1 VKKNKFWILFSLAIL
16 LSLSSQLL
24 AQANRILTLAP
35 TAQVS
40 SIGNVML
47 PMMNPARN
55 LFDKDHFSFSRV
67 NWMTSIV
74 NDMNYNYIRVERQQY
89 GIDVLFF
96 NYGEQN
102 QADEYGIILGQ
113 FTPLS
118 SVWGFNWGGKA
129 PGTAFGGLIKDY
141 YWGIESKIVHHDLF
155 SEKATGLILGLGW
168 YFPKVYK
175 DLDLDVMVRNFGFA
189 PKFGEYKS
197 ELPTSVNVAGTYP
210 YKEWMFYG
218 QFNRMKKH
226 QTFGIGTGYNY
237 KNMLWGKTG
246 YYIDNMH
253 KLTYPTFG
261 LDFKYDKYLIGMS
274 YIYGDK
280 TLPLSNTIRLTINL
294 EF

>member
-1 VKKNKFWILFSLAIL
+1 MKKILLTLLLFSSIF
-16 LSLSSQLL
+16 

-35 TAQVS
+35 TAQAS
-40 SIGNVML
+40 SIGNVTL

-67 NWMTSIV
+67 NWMTNIV
-74 NDMNYNYIRVERQQY
+74 NDMSYNFINLDRGQY
-89 GIDVLFF
+89 GLNVLFF

-102 QADEYGIILGQ
+102 HTDEFGIIQNQ

-118 SVWGFNWGGKA
+118 AVYGFSVARKISKYNL
-129 PGTAFGGLIKDY
+129 GLDVKLIT
-141 YWGIESKIVHHDLF
+141 HDLHTQ
-155 SEKATGLILGLGW
+155 SAKGLVLGVGG

-189 PKFGEYKS
+189 PEFGDWKS

-218 QFNRMKKH
+218 QFNKMTKH
-226 QTFGIGTGYNY
+226 QTLGVGTSYNY
-237 KNMLWGKTG
+237 KNMLWGKVG
-246 YYIDNMH
+246 YYLDDMH
-253 KLTYPTFG
+253 ELTYPTFG
-261 LDFKYDKYLIGMS
+261 LDFKYDKYIIGMS

-294 EF
+294 EL

>member
-1 VKKNKFWILFSLAIL
+1 MKKILLTLLLFSSIF
-16 LSLSSQLL
+16 

-67 NWMTSIV
+67 NWMTNIV
-74 NDMNYNYIRVERQQY
+74 NDMSYNFINLDRGEY
-89 GIDVLFF
+89 GLNVLFF

-102 QADEYGIILGQ
+102 HTDEFGIIQNQ

-118 SVWGFNWGGKA
+118 AVYGFSYARKVSKYNL
-129 PGTAFGGLIKDY
+129 GLDVKLIT
-141 YWGIESKIVHHDLF
+141 HDLHTQDA
-155 SEKATGLILGLGW
+155 KGLVLGVGG
-168 YFPKVYK
+168 YFPKIYK

-189 PKFGEYKS
+189 PKFGDWKS

-210 YKEWMFYG
+210 YKEWMFFG
-218 QFNRMKKH
+218 QFNKMTKH
-226 QTFGIGTGYNY
+226 QTFGVGTSYNY
-237 KNMLWGKTG
+237 KNMLWGKLG
-246 YYIDNMH
+246 YYLDTTH
-253 KLTYPTFG
+253 ELTYPTFG
-261 LDFKYDKYLIGMS
+261 LDFKYDKYIIGMS

-280 TLPLSNTIRLTINL
+280 TLPLGNTIRLTINL
-294 EF
+294 EL

>member
-1 VKKNKFWILFSLAIL
+1 MKKNKFWILFGLMIL

-24 AQANRILTLAP
+24 AQANRILTLVP
-35 TAQVS
+35 TAQTS

-67 NWMTSIV
+67 NWMTNIV
-74 NDMNYNYIRVERQQY
+74 DDMSYNFINFDRGQY
-89 GIDVLFF
+89 GVNVLFF

-102 QADEYGIILGQ
+102 QSDEFGIIQSQ

-118 SVWGFNWGGKA
+118 AVYSLSYARKVNK
-129 PGTAFGGLIKDY
+129 Y
-141 YWGIESKIVHHDLF
+141 N
-155 SEKATGLILGLGW
+155 LGLDVKLITHNLHTQNAKGLVFGVGG

-189 PKFGEYKS
+189 PKFGSWKS

-226 QTFGIGTGYNY
+226 QTFGMGTSYNY
-237 KNMLWGKTG
+237 KNMLWGKVG
-246 YYIDNMH
+246 YYMDDMH
-253 KLTYPTFG
+253 ELTYPTFG
-261 LDFKYDKYLIGMS
+261 LDFKYDKYIVGMS

-294 EF
+294 EL

>member
-1 VKKNKFWILFSLAIL
+1 MKKILLTVLLFSSIF
-16 LSLSSQLL
+16 

-35 TAQVS
+35 TAQAS
-40 SIGNVML
+40 SIGNVTL

-67 NWMTSIV
+67 NWMTNIV
-74 NDMNYNYIRVERQQY
+74 NDMSYNFINLDRGQY
-89 GIDVLFF
+89 GLNVLFF

-102 QADEYGIILGQ
+102 HTDEFGIIQNQ

-118 SVWGFNWGGKA
+118 AVYGFSVARKISKYNL
-129 PGTAFGGLIKDY
+129 GLDVKLIT
-141 YWGIESKIVHHDLF
+141 HDLHTQ
-155 SEKATGLILGLGW
+155 SAKGLVLGVGG

-189 PKFGEYKS
+189 PEFGDWKS

-218 QFNRMKKH
+218 QFNKMTKH
-226 QTFGIGTGYNY
+226 QTLGVGTSYNY
-237 KNMLWGKTG
+237 KNMLWGKVG
-246 YYIDNMH
+246 YYLDDMH
-253 KLTYPTFG
+253 ELTYPTFG
-261 LDFKYDKYLIGMS
+261 LDFKYDKYIIGMS

-294 EF
+294 EL

>member
-1 VKKNKFWILFSLAIL
+1 MKKNNKFWILFGLMIL
-16 LSLSSQLL
+16 LSLGSQLL

-67 NWMTSIV
+67 NWMTNIV
-74 NDMNYNYIRVERQQY
+74 NDMSYNFLNMDRGPY
-89 GIDVLFF
+89 GLNVLFF

-102 QADEYGIILGQ
+102 QSDEFGIIQSQ

-118 SVWGFNWGGKA
+118 AVYGFNYARKVN
-129 PGTAFGGLIKDY
+129 KY
-141 YWGIESKIVHHDLF
+141 N
-155 SEKATGLILGLGW
+155 LGLDVKLITHNLHTQSAKGLVFGVGG

-189 PKFGEYKS
+189 PKFGSWKS

-210 YKEWMFYG
+210 YKEWMFFG
-218 QFNRMKKH
+218 QLNRMKKH
-226 QTFGIGTGYNY
+226 QTFGMGTSYNY
-237 KNMLWGKTG
+237 KNMLWGKAG

-261 LDFKYDKYLIGMS
+261 LDFKYDKYIVGMS

-280 TLPLSNTIRLTINL
+280 TLPLGNTIRLTINL
-294 EF
+294 EL

>member
-1 VKKNKFWILFSLAIL
+1 MKKILLTLLLFSSIF
-16 LSLSSQLL
+16 

-35 TAQVS
+35 TAQAS
-40 SIGNVML
+40 SIGNVTL

-67 NWMTSIV
+67 NWMTNIV
-74 NDMNYNYIRVERQQY
+74 NDMSYNFINLDRGQY
-89 GIDVLFF
+89 GLNVLFF

-102 QADEYGIILGQ
+102 HTDEFGIIQNQ

-118 SVWGFNWGGKA
+118 AVYGFSYARKVSKYNL
-129 PGTAFGGLIKDY
+129 GLDVKLIT
-141 YWGIESKIVHHDLF
+141 HDLHTQDA
-155 SEKATGLILGLGW
+155 KGLVLGVGG
-168 YFPKVYK
+168 YFPKIYK

-189 PKFGEYKS
+189 PKFGDWKS

-218 QFNRMKKH
+218 QGNVMKEH
-226 QTFGIGTGYNY
+226 QTFGMGTSYNY
-237 KNMLWGKTG
+237 KNMLWGKLG
-246 YYIDNMH
+246 YYLDNMH
-253 KLTYPTFG
+253 ELTYPTFG
-261 LDFKYDKYLIGMS
+261 LDFKYDKYIIGMS

-294 EF
+294 EL

>member
-1 VKKNKFWILFSLAIL
+1 MVGGKNRKMKKIL
-16 LSLSSQLL
+16 LSLLLISSLFS
-24 AQANRILTLAP
+24 QANRILTIAP
-35 TAQVS
+35 TAQTS

-67 NWMTSIV
+67 NWMTNIV
-74 NDMNYNYIRVERQQY
+74 DDMSYNFINLDRGPFGVN
-89 GIDVLFF
+89 IMFF

-102 QADEYGIILGQ
+102 QTNESGIIEGQ

-118 SVWGFNWGGKA
+118 AVYGFSYARKVSKYNL
-129 PGTAFGGLIKDY
+129 GLDVKLIT
-141 YWGIESKIVHHDLF
+141 HDLHTQDA
-155 SEKATGLILGLGW
+155 KGLVLGVGG

-189 PKFGEYKS
+189 PKFGSHKS

-218 QFNRMKKH
+218 QFNKMKKH
-226 QTFGIGTGYNY
+226 QTFGMGTSYNY
-237 KNMLWGKTG
+237 KNMLWGKVG
-246 YYIDNMH
+246 YYIDDMH

-261 LDFKYDKYLIGMS
+261 LDFKYDKYIVGMS
-274 YIYGDK
+274 YIYGDR

-294 EF
+294 EL

>member
-1 VKKNKFWILFSLAIL
+1 MKKILLTLLLFSSIF
-16 LSLSSQLL
+16 

-35 TAQVS
+35 TAQTS

-55 LFDKDHFSFSRV
+55 LFDKDRFSFSRV
-67 NWMTSIV
+67 NWMTNIV
-74 NDMNYNYIRVERQQY
+74 DDMSYNFINLNRGQY
-89 GIDVLFF
+89 GASVLFF

-102 QADEYGIILGQ
+102 QSDEFGIIQNQ

-118 SVWGFNWGGKA
+118 AIYSFSYARKVDKYNLGV
-129 PGTAFGGLIKDY
+129 TAKLIT
-141 YWGIESKIVHHDLF
+141 HDLYTQDA
-155 SEKATGLILGLGW
+155 KGLVLGVGG
-168 YFPKVYK
+168 YFPKIYK
-175 DLDLDVMVRNFGFA
+175 DLDLDVMVQNFGFA
-189 PKFGEYKS
+189 PKFGSWKS

-218 QFNRMKKH
+218 QGNVMKEH
-226 QTFGIGTGYNY
+226 QTLGIGTSYNY
-237 KNMLWGKTG
+237 KNMLWGKAG

-261 LDFKYDKYLIGMS
+261 LDFKYDKYIIGMS

-280 TLPLSNTIRLTINL
+280 TLPLGNTIRLTINL
-294 EF
+294 EL

>member
-1 VKKNKFWILFSLAIL
+1 MNKIILTLLLFSSIF
-16 LSLSSQLL
+16 

-40 SIGNVML
+40 SIGNVTL

-67 NWMTSIV
+67 NWMTNIV
-74 NDMNYNYIRVERQQY
+74 NDMSYNFINVDRGPY
-89 GIDVLFF
+89 GINIMFF

-102 QADEYGIILGQ
+102 LTNESGIIEGQ

-118 SVWGFNWGGKA
+118 AVYGFSYARKVSKYNL
-129 PGTAFGGLIKDY
+129 GLDVKLIT
-141 YWGIESKIVHHDLF
+141 HDLHTQDA
-155 SEKATGLILGLGW
+155 KGLVLGVGG
-168 YFPKVYK
+168 YFPKIYK

-189 PKFGEYKS
+189 PKFGSYKS

-210 YKEWMFYG
+210 YKDFMFYG
-218 QFNRMKKH
+218 QFNKMTKH
-226 QTFGIGTGYNY
+226 QTFGVGTSYNY
-237 KNMLWGKTG
+237 KNMLWGKVG
-246 YYIDNMH
+246 YYIDDMH
-253 KLTYPTFG
+253 ELTYPTFG

-294 EF
+294 EL

>member
-1 VKKNKFWILFSLAIL
+1 MKKNKFWILFGLAIL

-67 NWMTSIV
+67 NWMTNIV
-74 NDMNYNYIRVERQQY
+74 NDMSYNFINMDRGPY
-89 GIDVLFF
+89 GLNVLFF

-102 QADEYGIILGQ
+102 QADEFGIIQNQ

-118 SVWGFNWGGKA
+118 AVYSLSYARKVDKYN
-129 PGTAFGGLIKDY
+129 
-141 YWGIESKIVHHDLF
+141 
-155 SEKATGLILGLGW
+155 LGLDVKLITHNLHTQSAKGLVFGVGG

-189 PKFGEYKS
+189 PKFGSWKS

-210 YKEWMFYG
+210 YKEWMFFG
-218 QFNRMKKH
+218 QLNRMKKH
-226 QTFGIGTGYNY
+226 QTFGMGTSYNY
-237 KNMLWGKTG
+237 KNMLWGKAG
-246 YYIDNMH
+246 YYIDDMH

-261 LDFKYDKYLIGMS
+261 LDFKYDKYIIGMS

-280 TLPLSNTIRLTINL
+280 TLPLGNTIRLTINL
-294 EF
+294 EL

>member
-1 VKKNKFWILFSLAIL
+1 MKKILLTLLLFSSIF
-16 LSLSSQLL
+16 

-67 NWMTSIV
+67 NWMTNIV
-74 NDMNYNYIRVERQQY
+74 NDMSYNFINVDRGPY
-89 GIDVLFF
+89 GINIMFF

-102 QADEYGIILGQ
+102 LTNESGIIEGQ

-118 SVWGFNWGGKA
+118 AVYGFSYARKVSKYNL
-129 PGTAFGGLIKDY
+129 GLDVKLIT
-141 YWGIESKIVHHDLF
+141 HDLHTQ
-155 SEKATGLILGLGW
+155 KAKGLVLGVGG

-189 PKFGEYKS
+189 PKFGSYKS

-210 YKEWMFYG
+210 YKDFMFYG
-218 QFNRMKKH
+218 QFNKMAKH
-226 QTFGIGTGYNY
+226 QTFGVGTSYNY
-237 KNMLWGKTG
+237 KNMLWGKIG

-261 LDFKYDKYLIGMS
+261 LDFKYDKYIVGMS

-294 EF
+294 EL

>member
-1 VKKNKFWILFSLAIL
+1 MKKNKFWILFGLIIL

-40 SIGNVML
+40 SIGNVTL

-67 NWMTSIV
+67 NWMTNIV
-74 NDMNYNYIRVERQQY
+74 NDMSYNFINLDRGPY
-89 GIDVLFF
+89 GVNVLFF

-102 QADEYGIILGQ
+102 ASDEFGIIQNQ

-118 SVWGFNWGGKA
+118 AVYGFSLARKVSKYNL
-129 PGTAFGGLIKDY
+129 GLDVKLIT
-141 YWGIESKIVHHDLF
+141 HDLYTQ
-155 SEKATGLILGLGW
+155 KAKGLVLGIGG
-168 YFPKVYK
+168 YFPKIYK

-189 PKFGEYKS
+189 PKFGSYKS

-210 YKEWMFYG
+210 YKEWMFFG
-218 QFNRMKKH
+218 QFNKMTKH
-226 QTFGIGTGYNY
+226 QTFGVGTSYNY
-237 KNMLWGKTG
+237 KNMLWGKVG
-246 YYIDNMH
+246 YYIDDMH

-261 LDFKYDKYLIGMS
+261 LDFKYDKYIVGMS

-294 EF
+294 EL

>member
-1 VKKNKFWILFSLAIL
+1 MKKNKFWILFGLAIL
-16 LSLSSQLL
+16 LSLSSQLF

-67 NWMTSIV
+67 NWMTNIV
-74 NDMNYNYIRVERQQY
+74 DDMSYNFLN
-89 GIDVLFF
+89 IDRGPFGVNIMFF

-102 QADEYGIILGQ
+102 QTNESGIIEGQ

-118 SVWGFNWGGKA
+118 AVYGFSYARKVSKYNL
-129 PGTAFGGLIKDY
+129 GLDVKLIT
-141 YWGIESKIVHHDLF
+141 HDLHTQDA
-155 SEKATGLILGLGW
+155 KGLVLGVGG

-189 PKFGEYKS
+189 PKFGSHKS

-210 YKEWMFYG
+210 YKEWKFYG
-218 QFNRMKKH
+218 QFNKMKKH
-226 QTFGIGTGYNY
+226 QTFGMGTSYNY
-237 KNMLWGKTG
+237 KNMLWGKVG
-246 YYIDNMH
+246 YYIDDMH

-261 LDFKYDKYLIGMS
+261 LDFKYDKYIVGMS
-274 YIYGDK
+274 YIYGDR

-294 EF
+294 EL

>member
-1 VKKNKFWILFSLAIL
+1 LCMVRGKKRKMKKIL
-16 LSLSSQLL
+16 LSLLLISSLFS
-24 AQANRILTLAP
+24 QANRILTIAP
-35 TAQVS
+35 TAQTS

-67 NWMTSIV
+67 NWMTNIV
-74 NDMNYNYIRVERQQY
+74 DDMSYNFLN
-89 GIDVLFF
+89 IDRGPFGVNIMFF

-102 QADEYGIILGQ
+102 QTNESGIIEGQ

-118 SVWGFNWGGKA
+118 AVYGFSYARKVSKYNL
-129 PGTAFGGLIKDY
+129 GLDVKLIT
-141 YWGIESKIVHHDLF
+141 HDLHTQDA
-155 SEKATGLILGLGW
+155 KGLVLGVGG

-189 PKFGEYKS
+189 PKFGSHKS

-218 QFNRMKKH
+218 QFNKMKKH
-226 QTFGIGTGYNY
+226 QTFGMGTSYNY
-237 KNMLWGKTG
+237 KNMLWGKVG
-246 YYIDNMH
+246 YYIDDMH

-261 LDFKYDKYLIGMS
+261 LDFKYDKYIVGMS
-274 YIYGDK
+274 YIYGDR

-294 EF
+294 EL

>member
-1 VKKNKFWILFSLAIL
+1 MKKNKFWILFGLMIL

-35 TAQVS
+35 TAQAS

-67 NWMTSIV
+67 NWMTNIV
-74 NDMNYNYIRVERQQY
+74 DDMSYNFINFDRGQY
-89 GIDVLFF
+89 GVNVLFF

-102 QADEYGIILGQ
+102 QSDEFGIIQSQ

-118 SVWGFNWGGKA
+118 AVYSLSYARKVNK
-129 PGTAFGGLIKDY
+129 Y
-141 YWGIESKIVHHDLF
+141 N
-155 SEKATGLILGLGW
+155 LGLDVKLITHNLHTQNAKGLVFGVGG

-189 PKFGEYKS
+189 PKFGSWKS

-210 YKEWMFYG
+210 YKKWMFFG
-218 QFNRMKKH
+218 QLNRMKKH
-226 QTFGIGTGYNY
+226 QTFGMGTSYNY
-237 KNMLWGKTG
+237 KNILWGKAG

-261 LDFKYDKYLIGMS
+261 LDFKYDKYIIGMS

-280 TLPLSNTIRLTINL
+280 TLPLGNTIRLTIKL
-294 EF
+294 EL

>member
-1 VKKNKFWILFSLAIL
+1 MKKNKFWILFGLIIL
-16 LSLSSQLL
+16 LSLGSQLL
-24 AQANRILTLAP
+24 AQANRILTLSP
-35 TAQVS
+35 TAQTS

-55 LFDKDHFSFSRV
+55 LFDKDQFSFSRV
-67 NWMTSIV
+67 NWMTNIV
-74 NDMNYNYIRVERQQY
+74 NDMSYNFINLDRGQY
-89 GIDVLFF
+89 GASVLFF

-102 QADEYGIILGQ
+102 QSDEFGIIQSQ

-118 SVWGFNWGGKA
+118 AVYGFNYARKVN
-129 PGTAFGGLIKDY
+129 KY
-141 YWGIESKIVHHDLF
+141 N
-155 SEKATGLILGLGW
+155 LGLDVKLITHNLHTQSAKGLVFGVGG

-189 PKFGEYKS
+189 PKFGGYKS

-210 YKEWMFYG
+210 YKEWMFFG
-218 QFNRMKKH
+218 QLNKMKKH
-226 QTFGIGTGYNY
+226 QTFGMGTSYNY
-237 KNMLWGKTG
+237 KDMLWGKLG

-261 LDFKYDKYLIGMS
+261 LDFKYDKYIIGMS
-274 YIYGDK
+274 YIYGDE

-294 EF
+294 EL

>member
-1 VKKNKFWILFSLAIL
+1 MKKILLTLLLFSSIF
-16 LSLSSQLL
+16 

-67 NWMTSIV
+67 NWMTNIV
-74 NDMNYNYIRVERQQY
+74 DDMSYNFLN
-89 GIDVLFF
+89 IDRGPFGVNIMFF

-102 QADEYGIILGQ
+102 QTNESGIIEGQ

-118 SVWGFNWGGKA
+118 AVYGFSYARKVSKYNL
-129 PGTAFGGLIKDY
+129 GLDVKLIT
-141 YWGIESKIVHHDLF
+141 HDLHTQDA
-155 SEKATGLILGLGW
+155 KGLVLGVGG

-189 PKFGEYKS
+189 PKFGSHKS

-218 QFNRMKKH
+218 QFNKMKKH
-226 QTFGIGTGYNY
+226 QTFGMGTSYNY
-237 KNMLWGKTG
+237 KNMLWGKVG
-246 YYIDNMH
+246 YYIDDMH

-261 LDFKYDKYLIGMS
+261 LDFKYDKYIVGMS
-274 YIYGDK
+274 YIYGDR

-294 EF
+294 EL

>member
-1 VKKNKFWILFSLAIL
+1 MKKNNKFWILFGLMIL
-16 LSLSSQLL
+16 LSLGSQLL

-67 NWMTSIV
+67 NWMTNIV
-74 NDMNYNYIRVERQQY
+74 DDMSYNFINFDRGQY
-89 GIDVLFF
+89 GVNVLFF

-102 QADEYGIILGQ
+102 QSDEFGIIQSQ

-118 SVWGFNWGGKA
+118 AVYGFNYARKVN
-129 PGTAFGGLIKDY
+129 KY
-141 YWGIESKIVHHDLF
+141 N
-155 SEKATGLILGLGW
+155 LGLDVKLITHNLHTQNAKGLVFGVGG

-189 PKFGEYKS
+189 PKFGSWKS

-218 QFNRMKKH
+218 QFNKMKKH
-226 QTFGIGTGYNY
+226 QTFGMGTGYNY
-237 KNMLWGKTG
+237 KNMLWGKAG

-294 EF
+294 EL

>member
-1 VKKNKFWILFSLAIL
+1 MKKILLTLLLFSSIF
-16 LSLSSQLL
+16 

-35 TAQVS
+35 TAQTS

-67 NWMTSIV
+67 NWMTNIV
-74 NDMNYNYIRVERQQY
+74 NDMSYNFINFDRGEY
-89 GIDVLFF
+89 GLNVLFF

-102 QADEYGIILGQ
+102 QSDEFGIIQNQ

-118 SVWGFNWGGKA
+118 AVYSFSYARKVDKYNLGV
-129 PGTAFGGLIKDY
+129 TAKLIT
-141 YWGIESKIVHHDLF
+141 HDLYTQ
-155 SEKATGLILGLGW
+155 SAKGLVLGVGG

-175 DLDLDVMVRNFGFA
+175 DLDVDVMIQNFGFA
-189 PKFGEYKS
+189 PKFGSWKS
-197 ELPTSVNVAGTYP
+197 ELPTSVNVSGTYP
-210 YKEWMFYG
+210 YKEWMFFG
-218 QFNRMKKH
+218 QGNIMKKH
-226 QTFGIGTGYNY
+226 QTLGMGTSYNY
-237 KNMLWGKTG
+237 KNMLWGKAG

-261 LDFKYDKYLIGMS
+261 LDFKYDKYIIGMS

-280 TLPLSNTIRLTINL
+280 TLPLGNTIRLTINL
-294 EF
+294 EL